1 MDLEVPYFQ
10 TNPCVLF
17 TEDGLERGGLWVCF
31 PVWENKFFYF
41 WSGFLVKVEEQLIKP
56 SKYVQ
61 VY

>member
-17 TEDGLERGGLWVCF
+17 TEDGLERGGLWVYF

-41 WSGFLVKVEEQLIKP
+41 W
-56 SKYVQ
+56 
-61 VY
+61 